1 MWSCEEESVARMES
15 RHFLQTETVVRAA
28 AGSRE
33 LCIFTSRFESRVC
46 QAIAHF
52 YLSPYYTSI
61 ISVLPTLV
69 QVSQASGTQK
79 VGPA

>member
-1 MWSCEEESVARMES
+1 MWSCEEERVARMES
-15 RHFLQTETVVRAA
+15 QRFLLTETVVRAA
-28 AGSRE
+28 VGSRR
-33 LCIFTSRFESRVC
+33 LCIFTYRLESRVC

-52 YLSPYYTSI
+52 YLFPYYTSI
-61 ISVLPTLV
+61 MPVLPTLV